1 MFVFATYRELHFN
14 RKFVKRLSRI
24 FYKKRV
30 AQHDL
35 LGYNDKEYRLKSIV
49 VETRSGVNFMKDL
62 KLLVWLTQLGISVA
76 LPLGIFIGGALW
88 LRNRFDL
95 GSWILVVGIILGFGI
110 AIHEFYQSMKLL
122 DRVGN
127 KKKKE
132 ESSAVFFNDH
142 E

>member
-1 MFVFATYRELHFN
+1 
-14 RKFVKRLSRI
+14 
-24 FYKKRV
+24 
-30 AQHDL
+30 
-35 LGYNDKEYRLKSIV
+35 
-49 VETRSGVNFMKDL
+49 MKDL

-88 LRNRFDL
+88 LQNRFDL
-95 GSWILVVGIILGFGI
+95 GSWILALGIVLGFAI

-127 KKKKE
+127 KKEKE
-132 ESSAVFFNDH
+132 KSSAVFFNDH